1 MRYVILWAAGVPI
14 TGLILL
20 YLFGIV

>member
-1 MRYVILWAAGVPI
+1 MVSIN

-20 YLFGIV
+20 YLNVLNERF